1 MREQEM
7 REKERLQLLANIA
20 EQDKVEEQKKA
31 DKKVAVVKMM
41 NEVKAS
47 NAQALDLKEQKKA
60 DERRMED
67 EILEYQRKR
76 RETEEGIVA
85 EAKRVAQE
93 KENEIQRLREL

>member
-1 MREQEM
+1 M

-20 EQDKVEEQKKA
+20 EQDKVEEKKKA
-31 DKKVAVVKMM
+31 DKKIAVVKMM

-76 RETEEGIVA
+76 RETEEGIIA
-85 EAKRVAQE
+85 EAKHVA
-93 KENEIQRLREL
+93 

>member
-1 MREQEM
+1 M

-20 EQDKVEEQKKA
+20 EQDKVEEKKKA

>member
-1 MREQEM
+1 M
-7 REKERLQLLANIA
+7 ANIA
-20 EQDKVEEQKKA
+20 EQDKVEEKKKA
-31 DKKVAVVKMM
+31 DKKIAVVKMM

-76 RETEEGIVA
+76 RETEEGIIA
-85 EAKRVAQE
+85 EAKRVA
-93 KENEIQRLREL
+93 

>member
-1 MREQEM
+1 M

-20 EQDKVEEQKKA
+20 EQDKVEEKKKA
-31 DKKVAVVKMM
+31 DKKIAVVKMM

-85 EAKRVAQE
+85 EAKRVA
-93 KENEIQRLREL
+93 

>member
-1 MREQEM
+1 M

-20 EQDKVEEQKKA
+20 EQDKVEEKKKA
-31 DKKVAVVKMM
+31 EKKIAVVKMM

-60 DERRMED
+60 DERRMEE

-76 RETEEGIVA
+76 RETEEGIIA
-85 EAKRVAQE
+85 EAKRVA
-93 KENEIQRLREL
+93 

>member
-1 MREQEM
+1 
-7 REKERLQLLANIA
+7 
-20 EQDKVEEQKKA
+20 
-31 DKKVAVVKMM
+31 M

-85 EAKRVAQE
+85 EAKRVA
-93 KENEIQRLREL
+93 

>member
-1 MREQEM
+1 M

-20 EQDKVEEQKKA
+20 EQDKVEEKKKA

-85 EAKRVAQE
+85 EAKRVA
-93 KENEIQRLREL
+93 